1 MVDTPSNSK
10 KVRRVE
16 SGNSLGARPKEQKP
30 KIEAVVATPGVRKQK
45 KLSGLFSGQDFS
57 DVVNYVAS
65 DVVLPMVKVM
75 VVDSFSRGIE
85 RMVYGDAP
93 ARRGGTKYSYNGA
106 SRPSESLGFRPRE
119 TRPPQGLSHGA
130 IEVQVET
137 KEEAETVV
145 ERLGDLIEM
154 YRVATVGDLFNL
166 TGLPTSYTD
175 ENFGWDSIRGIRMVQ
190 NRDGYIIRLPRQ
202 QPL

>member
-30 KIEAVVATPGVRKQK
+30 KIEAVVVTPGVRKQK

-57 DVVNYVAS
+57 DVVNYVAR

-93 ARRGGTKYSYNGA
+93 ARRGGTKYSYSGA